1 MQLRLS
7 FFFFFFFFSLRLYLT
22 KETDMDYIYSFLN
35 GVETVVI
42 IRYCNEMV
50 KFWEKLRKIRNNLT
64 REMHQK
70 MQFVS
75 LNHYLNEI
83 EIINQENLK

>member
-1 MQLRLS
+1 
-7 FFFFFFFFSLRLYLT
+7 
-22 KETDMDYIYSFLN
+22 MDYIYSFLN